1 MEQVSW
7 DTVLQLEI
15 YKRVVTALLDP
26 LGGGHP
32 WLGWVLGSRAGGQ
45 LGTPVGG
52 GRTTQPQEII
62 RGIPW
67 RYCVFKNVMFWPL
80 FTLGF
85 RIYGFICVLQIMS
98 AVHVCGVCPGAIWQL
113 CSCCGHQC
121 LSGHQSFPWIWG
133 RTAFPFH
140 WVCVLWR
147 DLKMCSF

>member
-45 LGTPVGG
+45 LGTPFGG

-62 RGIPW
+62 RGIP
-67 RYCVFKNVMFWPL
+67 
-80 FTLGF
+80 
-85 RIYGFICVLQIMS
+85 
-98 AVHVCGVCPGAIWQL
+98 
-113 CSCCGHQC
+113 
-121 LSGHQSFPWIWG
+121 
-133 RTAFPFH
+133 
-140 WVCVLWR
+140 
-147 DLKMCSF
+147 